1 MDAKVEDELYN
12 IFCDNSFMLGIHKTA
27 CISSD
32 KKELND
38 IFNKG
43 LYSNG
48 HVLSGGITAMYDIEK
63 TVSFYNSFVE
73 LCVNIKQCEG
83 YKNSKGCIILKI
95 PKELKNSEQLFYI
108 DSEGLVRILPEYI
121 YGYISVNNM
130 IADSVIHNH
139 NYQNYHVTIKDK
151 YNILFKAYKETFD
164 KYGYNQ
170 AITALYELITK
181 HNVSYFTGKNN
192 KIYLSRYIAHNDI
205 YKILAFGLNSDSID
219 MNDLI
224 NMFNISVQ
232 NSIQKLNTK

>member
-1 MDAKVEDELYN
+1 MGYTP
-12 IFCDNSFMLGIHKTA
+12 IDNNV
-27 CISSD
+27 
-32 KKELND
+32 LND

-48 HVLSGGITAMYDIEK
+48 HVLSGGITGMYDIEK

-73 LCVNIKQCEG
+73 LCVNIKQCGG
-83 YKNSKGCIILKI
+83 YKNSKGCIILII
-95 PKELKNSEQLFYI
+95 PKELKQSNQLFYI
-108 DSEGLVRILPEYI
+108 DSEGQVRILPEYI
-121 YGYISVNNM
+121 YGYIPVNNM
-130 IADSVIHNH
+130 IVDSIIYNH
-139 NYQNYHVTIKDK
+139 NYKNYYATLKNK

-170 AITALYELITK
+170 AITALSELITK

-192 KIYLSRYIAHNDI
+192 KINLSRYVAYDNIDR
-205 YKILAFGLNSDSID
+205 ILAFGLNADNINTD
-219 MNDLI
+219 DLV